1 MNRSSLQRR
10 LALLRLDLQ
19 SRFGIPGLIG
29 GALLGLAAGAL
40 WITPQ
45 LQNEA
50 GDLQNQVE
58 QTRARLGDPAARA
71 PADGATQAS
80 RFREWFPPAAQ
91 SHEDVRTLFKV
102 AAEHKIA
109 LARGDYSAA
118 LRREARLA
126 SYDVVLPVR
135 AKYPAVRT
143 FVVAALNALPHAS
156 LAELRLERASSTAD
170 TVEARVHL
178 TLYYRED

>member
-1 MNRSSLQRR
+1 MNATSLQRR

-19 SRFGIPGLIG
+19 ARLGLSGLLG
-29 GALLGLAAGAL
+29 GALIGLAAGAL
-40 WITPQ
+40 WITPKFQ
-45 LQNEA
+45 DDA
-50 GDLQNQVE
+50 SDLQKQIVETRTRLADPSAQVPVD
-58 QTRARLGDPAARA
+58 A
-71 PADGATQAS
+71 ATQAA
-80 RFREWFPPAAQ
+80 RFREWFPLAAQ
-91 SHEDVRTLFKV
+91 SPEDVRTLFRV
-102 AAEHKIA
+102 AAEHKIS

-135 AKYPAVRT
+135 AHYPAVRT
-143 FVVAALNALPHAS
+143 FVIAALNALPHAS
-156 LAELRLERASSTAD
+156 LAELRLERGSSTAD

>member
-1 MNRSSLQRR
+1 MNRESLTRR
-10 LALLRLDLQ
+10 LALLRHDAKEQL
-19 SRFGIPGLIG
+19 GIAGLAG
-29 GALLGLAAGAL
+29 AVLLVGALIAGSA
-40 WITPQ
+40 TPRLYDEAGE

-50 GDLQNQVE
+50 LAA
-58 QTRARLGDPAARA
+58 RARLADPAARA
-71 PADGATQAS
+71 ARDSATQAAQ
-80 RFREWFPPAAQ
+80 FREWFPLSAQ

-102 AAEHKIA
+102 AAEHKIS
-109 LARGDYSAA
+109 LARGDYSAT

-135 AKYPAVRT
+135 ANYPTVRK

-156 LAELRLERASSTAD
+156 LAELRLERSSSTAD

>member
-1 MNRSSLQRR
+1 MNRTSLPRR

-19 SRFGIPGLIG
+19 SGLG
-29 GALLGLAAGAL
+29 LSGLVGSALLGLAAGAL

-45 LQNEA
+45 LRDEA
-50 GDLQNQVE
+50 DDLQKQIE
-58 QTRARLGDPAARA
+58 QTRARPAAPA
-71 PADGATQAS
+71 PADDATQAK

-91 SHEDVRTLFKV
+91 SHEDIRTLFKV
-102 AAEHKIA
+102 AAEHKIP

-118 LRREARLA
+118 MRREARLA

-135 AKYPAVRT
+135 ARYPAVRT
-143 FVVAALNALPHAS
+143 YVVAVLNALPHAS
-156 LAELRLERASSTAD
+156 LAELRLERGNSTSD

-178 TLYYRED
+178 TLFYRED